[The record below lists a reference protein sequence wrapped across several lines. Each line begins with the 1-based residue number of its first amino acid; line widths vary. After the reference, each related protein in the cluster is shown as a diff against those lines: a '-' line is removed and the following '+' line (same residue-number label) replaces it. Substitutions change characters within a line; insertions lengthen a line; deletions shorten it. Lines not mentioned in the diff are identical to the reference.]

1 MTTQP
6 PPHPD
11 HIFDRELIAESLDRL
26 ANCYRPRTQ
35 PVPESQSII
44 LPDSFPEAGIGDSAA
59 LDTLAPV
66 VLDGSAQLHHPGYFA
81 HMDPPTP
88 AITWAASLWQVATNQ
103 NLLHPDA
110 GPAARLLT
118 EQVVNWLA
126 PSFGM
131 SGGHFVPGS
140 TIANLT
146 ALWAARQLK
155 QVTRVAASEKS
166 HLSIRKSAEILGL
179 KYTALPTNSRHEI
192 DISSLTQLDQ
202 TALVLTAGTVATG
215 IVDPL
220 SRPDGTA
227 WVHVDAAWTGPLRLT
242 DRFARYLDGIETA
255 DSVGFSAHKWL
266 YQPKGSALVLFR
278 NADAAHDALSY
289 GGGYLATPNVGL
301 LGSTPAAAI
310 PLAAM
315 ILSWGR
321 TGLGQRIESDMAKAD
336 ELAKLIESD
345 PRFLLWGPNQ
355 TGVVV
360 WRPVDAEPSDVRSRL
375 QNGWVSLTDVDGQTW
390 FRSVAANPSADPGYL
405 FDQVSAAL

>member
-1 MTTQP
+1 
-6 PPHPD
+6 
-11 HIFDRELIAESLDRL
+11 
-26 ANCYRPRTQ
+26 
-35 PVPESQSII
+35 
-44 LPDSFPEAGIGDSAA
+44 
-59 LDTLAPV
+59 
-66 VLDGSAQLHHPGYFA
+66 
-81 HMDPPTP
+81 
-88 AITWAASLWQVATNQ
+88 VATNQ

-242 DRFARYLDGIETA
+242 DRFARCLDGIETA

-360 WRPVDAEPSDVRSRL
+360 WRPVDAAASDVRNRL
-375 QNGWVSLTDVDGQTW
+375 KNGWVSLTEVDGQTW

>member
-242 DRFARYLDGIETA
+242 DRFARCLDGIETA

-360 WRPVDAEPSDVRSRL
+360 WRPVDAAASDVRNRL
-375 QNGWVSLTDVDGQTW
+375 KRPGFDPLRQTPVLT
-390 FRSVAANPSADPGYL
+390 
-405 FDQVSAAL
+405 QVTFLIR

>member
-242 DRFARYLDGIETA
+242 HRFARCLDGIETA

-360 WRPVDAEPSDVRSRL
+360 WRPVDAAASDVRNRL
-375 QNGWVSLTDVDGQTW
+375 KNGWVSLTEVDGQTW

>member
-1 MTTQP
+1 M
-6 PPHPD
+6 
-11 HIFDRELIAESLDRL
+11 
-26 ANCYRPRTQ
+26 
-35 PVPESQSII
+35 
-44 LPDSFPEAGIGDSAA
+44 LPDSLPETGIGDSAA
-59 LDTLAPV
+59 LDTLAPT
-66 VLDGSAQLHHPGYFA
+66 VLDASAQLHHPGYFA

-110 GPAARLLT
+110 APAARSLT

-155 QVTRVAASEKS
+155 QVTRIAASEKS

-179 KYTALPTNSRHEI
+179 KYIVLPTNSRHEI
-192 DISSLTQLDQ
+192 DISGLTQLDR

-215 IVDPL
+215 VIDPL
-220 SRPDGTA
+220 NRPDDAA
-227 WVHVDAAWTGPLRLT
+227 WVHVDAAWSGPLRLT
-242 DRFARYLDGIETA
+242 DRFTHCLDGIETA

-278 NADAAHDALSY
+278 NSDAAHDALSY
-289 GGGYLATPNVGL
+289 GGGYLATPNIGL
-301 LGSTPAAAI
+301 LGSTPAAAV

-315 ILSWGR
+315 LLSWGR
-321 TGLGQRIESDMAKAD
+321 TGLGQRIESDMTKAD
-336 ELAKLIESD
+336 QLAGLIESD

-360 WRPVDAEPSDVRSRL
+360 WRPVDAAASDVRNRL
-375 QNGWVSLTDVDGQTW
+375 ENGWVSLTEVDGQTW
-390 FRSVAANPSADPGYL
+390 FRSVAANPSADPNYL

>member
-11 HIFDRELIAESLDRL
+11 HIFDRELIDESLDRL
-26 ANCYRPRTQ
+26 ENSYRPRTQ
-35 PVPESQSII
+35 PVPESPSLM
-44 LPDSFPEAGIGDSAA
+44 LPDSLPETGIGDSAA
-59 LDTLAPV
+59 LDTLAPA
-66 VLDGSAQLHHPGYFA
+66 VLDTSAQLHHPGYFA

-110 GPAARLLT
+110 GPAARSLT
-118 EQVVNWLA
+118 EQVVNWLS

-155 QVTRVAASEKS
+155 QVTRIAASDKS

-179 KYTALPTNSRHEI
+179 EYIALPTNPRHEM
-192 DISSLTQLDQ
+192 DISGLTQLDR

-215 IVDPL
+215 TIDPL
-220 SRPDGTA
+220 IWPDEIA

-242 DRFARYLDGIETA
+242 DRFASCLAGIDAA

-278 NADAAHDALSY
+278 NSHAAHDALSY
-289 GGGYLATPNVGL
+289 GGGYLATPNIGL
-301 LGSTPAAAI
+301 LGSTPAAAV

-315 ILSWGR
+315 LLSWGR
-321 TGLGQRIESDMAKAD
+321 TGLVQRIESDMTKANQ
-336 ELAKLIESD
+336 LAQLIESD

-360 WRPVDAEPSDVRSRL
+360 WRPVDVEPSDVRNRL
-375 QNGWVSLTDVDGQTW
+375 ENGWVSLTEADGQTW
-390 FRSVAANPSADPGYL
+390 FRSVAANPSADPSYL